1 MTGFSNKGLDRLQL
15 EILQAFASR
24 EPGFVLS
31 GGAALVG
38 FHLRHRETKDLD
50 FFCANL
56 DTDLQLIGLS
66 LEDVVRTLGGDAE
79 LLQSYPRFR
88 RYQVVRGEESTIVDL
103 VLDATPRSEPPS
115 RIGAVLVDT
124 MAEIAANKICTLI
137 GRAEIRDLVD
147 LITMLETGID
157 LETTLAA
164 AQKKEGGIDP
174 ATLAW
179 VLDELYISHDAQL
192 PGEMDAGKVDLKRRE
207 IVTHLRRLAFPDQ
220 DKR

>member
-1 MTGFSNKGLDRLQL
+1 MTGSSKRLGRLQQDL
-15 EILQAFASR
+15 LQAFARR

-31 GGAALVG
+31 GGAALVAY
-38 FHLRHRETKDLD
+38 HLGHRETKDLD
-50 FFCANL
+50 FFCADLN
-56 DTDLQLIGLS
+56 TDLKLVGLS
-66 LEDVVRTLGGDAE
+66 LEDVATKLGGDAE
-79 LLQSYPRFR
+79 LMQSYPRFR

-115 RIGAVLVDT
+115 RVGNVLVDT

-147 LITMLETGID
+147 LITMLDAGID
-157 LETTLAA
+157 LEASLDA

-179 VLDELYISHDAQL
+179 VLDELHISDDARL
-192 PGEMDAGKVDLKRRE
+192 PGEMDPQKADLKRRE
-207 IVTHLRRLAFPDQ
+207 IVTVLRRLAFPGRND
-220 DKR
+220 